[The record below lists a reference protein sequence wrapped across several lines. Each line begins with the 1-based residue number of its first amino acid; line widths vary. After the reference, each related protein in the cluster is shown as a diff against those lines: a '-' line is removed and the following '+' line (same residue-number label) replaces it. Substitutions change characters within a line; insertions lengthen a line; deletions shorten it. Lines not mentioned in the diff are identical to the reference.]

1 MNLKALL
8 IGALHED
15 MPNGDATTDNLGIG
29 PRPGIARVVAKQ
41 DLVLSGSMVFE
52 QAMLALEPEA
62 KVQFHFEDGQSVIKG
77 QIVCTIHG
85 DLVAI
90 LKAERV
96 ALNFLMRLS
105 GIATMTSAFVKAVAG
120 TSTKI
125 LDTRKTTPGLREL
138 EKRAVTHGGGTNHR
152 MSLSDAILIKDNHIA
167 MMGGITPAVLRIRE
181 RSNLPIEVETKTLE
195 EVHEAAGLKVHRI
208 LLDNMDL
215 LTLQHAVG
223 LIPDEIEIE
232 ASGNM
237 TLARVR
243 DVALTGVD
251 FISVGALTHSVTA
264 SDLSLL
270 FDWGKK

>member
-195 EVHEAAGLKVHRI
+195 EVHEAAGLKVHRV